1 MATTTTVA
9 GRIELD
15 GSSIGNVR
23 KQLKEATADLIRMQD
38 QFGETSQEAVRAAKR
53 VAQLK
58 DQIESAR
65 EAADLFDPGK
75 KFQAF
80 TTAASQ
86 IAAGFSAVQG
96 AMALVGVESEEVEK
110 TLLKVQG
117 ALALSQGLSELGDLQ
132 KSFTAFN
139 TIIQSS
145 TILQRV
151 NAAATA
157 LTGGAMRALGI
168 SVNTT
173 STSFKVLRTAIISTG
188 IGALVV
194 AIGFAVEALM
204 NLADS
209 TEDAED
215 ASKKFEEQE
224 KKTEDAI
231 KAKTQALNDTISA
244 MDAVT
249 QTALKRARLE
259 GASEEQITNI
269 QRKALQDKIDLR
281 KRDLDSI
288 DTSNSEFFNKTKA
301 YGQAL
306 AELENFELDQRLKRQ
321 DEGNKK
327 LEQRR
332 EKQIEDRK
340 KKDEEQKKIR
350 EAADKVLDEARR
362 AKLTE
367 QQRAEEDI
375 IRQFEENK
383 KALQLAGI
391 KDFTSIE
398 EQRELALKAVRDKYR
413 IEQEEKDKE
422 AKDKQLQKDTEH
434 AARLEKI
441 RVNTLNAQREFNDA
455 MLRLEAELQNK
466 RFDLAQAGLDLI
478 GSLAGQN
485 EKLANVMFAVQR
497 GLEIARIV
505 TETARGIVSAKAGL
519 ALVPPFIG
527 TIPNPAFL
535 KAAAITAKQI
545 ASLKLSAATS
555 IATITAASIRKFMG
569 GGSAGNLGGAGA
581 VGGGGIS
588 TNAPLQA
595 GLSPQTQ
602 LQLQNQQAINNLGN
616 QAMRAYIL
624 NSDLQNNQ
632 QINAYLQRNSRLG

>member
-38 QFGETSQEAVRAAKR
+38 QFGETSQEAVKAAKR

-145 TILQRV
+145 TILQKA
-151 NAAATA
+151 NAVATS
-157 LTGGAMRALGI
+157 LTSGAMRMLGI

-231 KAKTQALNDTISA
+231 KAKTQALNDTIAA

-249 QTALKRARLE
+249 QTAIKRARLE

-269 QRKALQDKIDLR
+269 QRKALQDKIDIR

-332 EKQIEDRK
+332 EKAIEDRK

-367 QQRAEEDI
+367 QQKAEEDV

-422 AKDKQLQKDTEH
+422 SKDKQLQKDLEH

-545 ASLKLSAATS
+545 ASLKISAATS

-569 GGSAGNLGGAGA
+569 GGSPNLGGAA
-581 VGGGGIS
+581 AFSSGIS
-588 TNAPLQA
+588 TNAPLA
-595 GLSPQTQ
+595 ANLSPQTQ
-602 LQLQNQQAINNLGN
+602 LQLQNRDAINNLGN
-616 QAMRAYIL
+616 QATRAYIL
-624 NSDLQNNQ
+624 NSDLQNNN
-632 QINAYLQRNSRLG
+632 QINAYLLRNATIG